1 MNAASDMASA
11 VRCRD
16 LVKHFGEG
24 EGRIPALR
32 GVDLDVRFG
41 ELSMLVGPSGCG
53 KTTLLSIIA
62 SVMEADAGECRVLG
76 LDLASLSAAEKTR
89 LRREDIGFV
98 FQAYNLIPSLSVAE
112 NVAVP
117 LLLNGC
123 PRAQALA
130 AADRILA
137 RLGLGGRGQSRPTDL
152 SGGQQQRVA
161 VARALVHEPR
171 ILLCD
176 EPTSALDGK
185 SGDDLLRMF
194 REIAL
199 ETGRALIIVTHDNRI
214 FKYADR
220 IAEMEDGKVTNLH
233 RGAAIAARPIEGFLE

>member
-1 MNAASDMASA
+1 MSTAFNPAVA
-11 VRCRD
+11 VRCRE
-16 LVKHFGEG
+16 LIKHFGEG
-24 EGRIPALR
+24 EGRIFALR

-53 KTTLLSIIA
+53 KTTLLSIVA
-62 SVMEADAGECRVLG
+62 SVMDSDGGECAVLG
-76 LDLASLSAAEKTR
+76 LDLPSLSRAGKTR

-98 FQAYNLIPSLSVAE
+98 FQSYNLIPSLSVAE

-117 LLLNGC
+117 LLLNRR
-123 PRAQALA
+123 PREAALDA
-130 AADRILA
+130 AERILD
-137 RLGLGGRGQSRPTDL
+137 RLGLGGRGQARPTDL

-161 VARALVHEPR
+161 IARALVHEPK

-176 EPTSALDGK
+176 EPTSALDAK
-185 SGDDLLRMF
+185 SGDELLRMF

-199 ETGRALIIVTHDNRI
+199 ENNRALIIVTHDNRI

-220 IAEMEDGKVTNLH
+220 IAEMEDGIVKRLH
-233 RGAAIAARPIEGFLE
+233 AGAAANDRNGTLLQ